1 MYVVLLTYTQPLA
14 AIEEGL
20 PPHRQ
25 YLARHFA
32 TDTFLLAGP
41 QVPRQG
47 GVILVRAESRA
58 EVEALIAEDPFHQK
72 GLAEYQIIEFV
83 ARATSPALAAF
94 VEAA

>member
-1 MYVVLLTYTQPLA
+1 MYVVLLTYTQPLS
-14 AIEEGL
+14 AIEEAL
-20 PPHRQ
+20 LPHRE

-41 QVPRQG
+41 QQPRKG
-47 GVILVRAESRA
+47 GVILVRASSRA

-94 VEAA
+94 AEGA